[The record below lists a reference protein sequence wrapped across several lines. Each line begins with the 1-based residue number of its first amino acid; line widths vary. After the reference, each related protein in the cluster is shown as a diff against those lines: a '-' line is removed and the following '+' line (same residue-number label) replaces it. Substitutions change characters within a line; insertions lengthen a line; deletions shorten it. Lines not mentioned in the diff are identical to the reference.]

1 MGDTKDAVI
10 VVEFQNQITVGLLEQ
25 QKYQIRSIRNYLWNF
40 LDSKKSDNFIWIYK
54 WQEITNV
61 W

>member
-10 VVEFQNQITVGLLEQ
+10 VVEFQKQITIELLEQ
-25 QKYQIRSIRNYLWNF
+25 QKYQIQSIRNYFFNF
-40 LDSKKSDNFIWIYK
+40 LDSKKSDNFSWIYK
-54 WQEITNV
+54 WQEIKNV